1 MLHSSRVPNNQSL
14 ISSAEA
20 PPAVLSDNS
29 ELNIPRGTHEAAI
42 LEDFPH
48 EGSRNL
54 GDVLDCQQLA
64 IPHASGPPVH
74 SSCDTLVKRVTRKG
88 RRRKNKSKKKERRKK
103 RLRKTEGGKQGR
115 GRTLLYRRFVK
126 RRRQQQ
132 RRMRVGKKSTC
143 CASESGG
150 DPVEREQIRRRRLGR
165 AKLRQLW
172 LQSQKYQAWRRDQS
186 RQQLLEQPGAQLA
199 IQQLWQGLF
208 RQGNQWQQVYQVKNS
223 WLYSSFRRGSFARA
237 TSGNRSIR

>member
-1 MLHSSRVPNNQSL
+1 MLHSLRVPNNQSL
-14 ISSAEA
+14 NSSAEA

-29 ELNIPRGTHEAAI
+29 ELSLPRGTHEAAAI

-64 IPHASGPPVH
+64 IPHASGPPVP

-88 RRRKNKSKKKERRKK
+88 RRRRKNKSKKKERRKK

-132 RRMRVGKKSTC
+132 RRMRMGKKS
-143 CASESGG
+143 ASESGE
-150 DPVEREQIRRRRLGR
+150 PVEREQVRRRRLGR
-165 AKLRQLW
+165 AKLRQFW
-172 LQSQKYQAWRRDQS
+172 LQSEKYQAWRRDQS
-186 RQQLLEQPGAQLA
+186 REQLLEQPGAQLA

-208 RQGNQWQQVYQVKNS
+208 RQGNQWQQVYQVRNS
-223 WLYSSFRRGSFARA
+223 WSYTALAGSQGLFRQGSQ
-237 TSGNRSIR
+237 

>member
-1 MLHSSRVPNNQSL
+1 MLHSLRVLNNQSL
-14 ISSAEA
+14 NSSAEA

-29 ELNIPRGTHEAAI
+29 ELNLPRGTHEAAI

-64 IPHASGPPVH
+64 IPHASGPPVP

-88 RRRKNKSKKKERRKK
+88 RRRRKNKSNKKGRRKK
-103 RLRKTEGGKQGR
+103 RLRKMEGGKQGR

-132 RRMRVGKKSTC
+132 RRMRMGKKSTC

-150 DPVEREQIRRRRLGR
+150 DPVEREQMRRRRLGR
-165 AKLRQLW
+165 AKLRQFW

-208 RQGNQWQQVYQVKNS
+208 RQGNQWQQVYQVRNS
-223 WLYSSFRRGSFARA
+223 LSCSSFGRDSFARA
-237 TSGNRSIR
+237 TSGRSIR